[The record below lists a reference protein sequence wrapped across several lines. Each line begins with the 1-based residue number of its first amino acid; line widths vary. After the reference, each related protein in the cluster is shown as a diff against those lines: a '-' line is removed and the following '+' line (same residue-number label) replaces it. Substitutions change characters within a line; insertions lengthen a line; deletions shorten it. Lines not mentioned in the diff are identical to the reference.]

1 MQSPRQTEWLLL
13 LSCVLIWGSSFI
25 LMKKALVVFAPDE
38 VAALR
43 LASAGLCL
51 LPFAAQALRQRS
63 DWPWSGIALSG
74 LTGNFVPAFLF
85 ALALT
90 RVESGTSGVLNSL
103 TPLWVLALGV
113 AFFGR
118 KARWA
123 QVLGVVLGWAG
134 AALLLTLRP
143 SGSTPTGNQLGYGLL
158 IVGATALY
166 GFNTNY
172 VKTRLNHLPA
182 LPFTALALGLWAVPA
197 GIYLL
202 TVPLRGRLE
211 QVGGAEALTAA
222 LTLGCVGTAFALV
235 LFFTLLRRADALF
248 AASVTYLMPVVAL
261 GWAVADGE
269 QLGWMHGLG
278 LLLILGGVWLAN
290 RPR

>member
-1 MQSPRQTEWLLL
+1 MQSPQRADWLLL

-25 LMKKALVVFAPDE
+25 LMKKALVVFAPNE

-51 LPFAAQALRQRS
+51 VPFAGQALRRRR
-63 DWPWSGIALSG
+63 DWPWASIALSG

-90 RVESGTSGVLNSL
+90 RVESGTSGALNSL

-113 AFFGR
+113 LFFGR
-118 KARWA
+118 RARVA
-123 QVLGVVLGWAG
+123 QVLGVLLGWGG
-134 AALLLTLRP
+134 AVLLLMLRP
-143 SGSTPTGNQLGYGLL
+143 PNASPADNQLSYGLL
-158 IVGATALY
+158 IVAATALY
-166 GFNTNY
+166 GFNTNF
-172 VKTRLNHLPA
+172 VKTRLSHLPA
-182 LPFTALALGLWAVPA
+182 LSFTALALGLWAVPA
-197 GIYLL
+197 GAYLL
-202 TVPLRGRLE
+202 AVPLEARLA
-211 QVGGAEALTAA
+211 QAGGPEAFAAA
-222 LTLGCVGTAFALV
+222 LVLGCVGTAFALV

-269 QLGWMHGLG
+269 RLGLLHGLG

-290 RPR
+290 RPQ